1 VEMVVIKLVVRVVMV
16 ERHNGERWK
25 RETMVEKEKI
35 EVGELIF
42 Y

>member
-1 VEMVVIKLVVRVVMV
+1 VEMVVIKLVVMV